1 MTLTVRTDH
10 RVEQQIAKYAARTQQ
25 TKSDVVKQALAEF
38 LEKHSENQP
47 TPWELLKDL
56 IPVEVNPLLPSD
68 LSSRRKEYVS
78 EYLEEKHARRR
89 GPAGRDV

>member
-1 MTLTVRTDH
+1 MTLSDRIDPL
-10 RVEQQIAKYAARTQQ
+10 VEQQLAKCAARTQQ

-56 IPVEVNPLLPSD
+56 IPVEANPLLPSD
-68 LSSRRKEYVS
+68 LSSRRKEYLS

>member
-10 RVEQQIAKYAARTQQ
+10 RVEQELAKYAARTQQ

-38 LEKHSENQP
+38 LEKHSQNQP

-56 IPVEVNPLLPSD
+56 IPVEADPLLPSD
-68 LSSRRKEYVS
+68 LASHRKKYLSAYFKEKHSRRR
-78 EYLEEKHARRR
+78 L
-89 GPAGRDV
+89 PAGSDV

>member
-38 LEKHSENQP
+38 LEKHSEIQP
-47 TPWELLKDL
+47 TP
-56 IPVEVNPLLPSD
+56 
-68 LSSRRKEYVS
+68 
-78 EYLEEKHARRR
+78 
-89 GPAGRDV
+89 

>member
-10 RVEQQIAKYAARTQQ
+10 RVEQE
-25 TKSDVVKQALAEF
+25 LAEF

-56 IPVEVNPLLPSD
+56 IPVEANPLLPSD
-68 LSSRRKEYVS
+68 LSSRRKEYLSV
-78 EYLEEKHARRR
+78 YFKEKHARRR
-89 GPAGRDV
+89 LPAGRDV

>member
-10 RVEQQIAKYAARTQQ
+10 RVEQQLAKYAARTRQ

-38 LEKHSENQP
+38 LDKHSENQP
-47 TPWELLKDL
+47 APWELLKDL
-56 IPVEVNPLLPSD
+56 IPVAANPLLPSD
-68 LSSRRKEYVS
+68 LSSRRKEYLS
-78 EYLEEKHARRR
+78 ESLKEKHARRR